1 VSPVGGVGAA
11 GIGTA
16 GVGGL
21 TPPALS
27 QPPGGATGGAAK
39 SSFQNGLDAVS
50 KSISAADTAS
60 AQVATGTATDLHQVT
75 VAATK
80 AQLGVSLT
88 VAMRNKAVEAYQ
100 EIMRMSV

>member
-1 VSPVGGVGAA
+1 MTPVSGVGGA
-11 GIGTA
+11 GIGAA

-21 TPPALS
+21 TPPSLTQSA
-27 QPPGGATGGAAK
+27 GGATSGTAK

-50 KSISAADTAS
+50 KSIGAADTAS

>member
-1 VSPVGGVGAA
+1 VTAIGGVGAA
-11 GIGTA
+11 GVG

-21 TPPALS
+21 TPPSLS
-27 QPPGGATGGAAK
+27 QPPGGAASGTAK